1 MKKVS
6 GVNYTIIASMKRI
19 RCQKAQSWNNHVYDD
34 VVRLSINIKCA
45 DFELQFRS
53 VLQINWHCYYNVICE
68 QKCPKSKIS
77 ILEDLTPIFT
87 ITFRSYFCFLFY
99 STSPNPLCF
108 DCFQRVFAYSVIYAF
123 SSCVLLLQC
132 EHIIC
137 SRQNVYV
144 QLK

>member
-1 MKKVS
+1 M
-6 GVNYTIIASMKRI
+6 
-19 RCQKAQSWNNHVYDD
+19 Q
-34 VVRLSINIKCA
+34 
-45 DFELQFRS
+45 
-53 VLQINWHCYYNVICE
+53 HCYYNVICE

-87 ITFRSYFCFLFY
+87 MTFRSYFCFLFY

-108 DCFQRVFAYSVIYAF
+108 DCFVVGLQWIYQRVFAYSVIYAF

-144 QLK
+144 QLKWMQTQISTSNLTTAKMSVCNTHSKICLMVTTCNEHAFQL